1 MRVTPPSVCS
11 RRRFGGRERLRGAA
25 VVVAL
30 LGCVRPAAAQDP
42 FPEGPGKDVT
52 VRMCGTCHPAERSAA
67 VRLTREGW
75 RDVIAKMV
83 SLGAQG
89 SDAER
94 AAVLDYLSASF
105 KGEAPKPLNLNT
117 ASTIDLESVAGL
129 LRKESAAL
137 IAYRTKHGPCKA
149 LEDLK
154 KIPGVDFRK
163 INRRRDRLVC
173 I

>member
-1 MRVTPPSVCS
+1 MRVTPPSVSS
-11 RRRFGGRERLRGAA
+11 RRRFGARERLRGAA

-30 LGCVRPAAAQDP
+30 LACVLPAAAQDP

-52 VRMCGTCHPAERSAA
+52 VRLCGTCHPAERSAA
-67 VRLTREGW
+67 VRLTRDGW

-83 SLGAQG
+83 ALGAQG

-105 KGEAPKPLNLNT
+105 KGEAPKPVNLNT

-154 KIPGVDFRK
+154 KIPGLDFRK
-163 INRRRDRLVC
+163 IDRRRDRLVC